1 MCVYLHISIY
11 IYIDTHTHTHTHFFI
26 VAPQPH
32 VRRTWAAIGFEQ
44 FVHVAFGDPGW
55 EAGPPN
61 LLKICHCDKKCSF
74 EPKLCR
80 QQTADLSDRVHGRQ
94 MIHIRMVKTMISYAR
109 QRLFTHDGYM
119 HTYSQSNG
127 LIVSMRGKRIL
138 TMIHKCPIC
147 CYMHTYSQSN
157 GLAHEVHIIRRWK
170 LHITIADGNHW
181 HTRCISLAEVHIK
194 PSSQS
199 SLWYKPFSKYSTQ
212 SVCSGPCL
220 PAFT

>member
-1 MCVYLHISIY
+1 MCIYVCLFTYIY
-11 IYIDTHTHTHTHFFI
+11 IYIHWHTHTHTHFFI

-44 FVHVAFGDPGW
+44 FVHVVFGDPGW

-127 LIVSMRGKRIL
+127 LIVSMGGRWFWRWFTNARSVATCTHIRNPTGW
-138 TMIHKCPIC
+138 
-147 CYMHTYSQSN
+147 HTRFISF
-157 GLAHEVHIIRRWK
+157 
-170 LHITIADGNHW
+170 ADGN
-181 HTRCISLAEVHIK
+181 CI
-194 PSSQS
+194 
-199 SLWYKPFSKYSTQ
+199 
-212 SVCSGPCL
+212 
-220 PAFT
+220 